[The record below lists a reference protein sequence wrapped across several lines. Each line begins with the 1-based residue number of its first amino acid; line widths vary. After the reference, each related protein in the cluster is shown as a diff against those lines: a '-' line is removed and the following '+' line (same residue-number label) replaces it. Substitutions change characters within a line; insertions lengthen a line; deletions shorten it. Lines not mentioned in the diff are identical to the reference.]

1 MTAVFTD
8 VAADAWYRPALA
20 WALDRWITRGCED
33 GLFCPGDP
41 VSRREFVTFLWR
53 AAGEPAPSRLGT
65 EVFSDVGEGSYAD
78 AAIGWAVE
86 EGITFGCSRGPGDE
100 SERRFCPSATAT
112 RAHLVVFL
120 HRYSGGGDA
129 EASSTFADVPLDSYF
144 APAVGWAVRHGIT
157 TGCDA
162 ERFCPAAPATRTPAV
177 VFLHRMADLLGS
189 FDETPQSTGDAP

>member
-162 ERFCPAAPATRTPAV
+162 ECFCPAAPATRTHAV